1 MIPKRGNKYIDIGE
15 GLNKGTVVVVVDN
28 FNRDK
33 RVWFKVLELG
43 YNENLSFKRTYGL
56 SRDIFNRQFRHL
68 NKKIKRIE

>member
-15 GLNKGTVVVVVDN
+15 GVNKGTVVVVVDN

-33 RVWFKVLELG
+33 RVWFKVKKLG
-43 YNENLSFKRTYGL
+43 YNENLSFERTYGL
-56 SRDIFNRQFRHL
+56 PRGIFNKQFKPL

>member
-1 MIPKRGNKYIDIGE
+1 MIPKRGNKYIDVGE
-15 GLNKGTVVVVVDN
+15 GLNKGTVIVVVDN

-56 SRDIFNRQFRHL
+56 SRDIFNRQFKLL
-68 NKKIKRIE
+68 NKKIRRIE